1 MNKSLEYQFKQQLA
15 SYLDTTAD
23 HIYLY
28 YKGRVALYAILQ
40 AMQVGKGDEVILP
53 AFTCVVVPNAIKY
66 LGATPVYTD
75 IDPDTYTID
84 AQK

>member
-53 AFTCVVVPNAIKY
+53 AFT
-66 LGATPVYTD
+66 
-75 IDPDTYTID
+75 
-84 AQK
+84 